1 MKSTLAL
8 AAAALNAIKA
18 KLDGGTLF
26 YFAGPV
32 PAGAGDALNMGS
44 QHTQV
49 VALSDRGLGGGL
61 NFETT
66 TSNVLA
72 KDPGQTWKGLVK
84 FDGAQGGETTLT
96 PTFWRFCPA
105 GDNGRGITSNARLQ
119 GTIGGPSSSADIRL
133 GDGTTVTANGT
144 NERAL
149 PIFTVT
155 QSFLG

>member
-8 AAAALNAIKA
+8 SAAALNAIKA
-18 KLDGGTLF
+18 ELDGGVLY

-32 PAGAGDALNMGS
+32 PADAGDALDMGS
-44 QHTQV
+44 QHTQLV
-49 VALSDRGLGGGL
+49 ELSDNGSGGGL

-72 KDPGQTWKGLVK
+72 KDPGQTWKGLVD
-84 FDGAQGGETTLT
+84 FDGAQSGETTLT
-96 PTFWRFCPA
+96 PTFWRFCAA
-105 GDNGRGITSNARLQ
+105 GDNGRGSTTGVRLQ
-119 GTIGGPSSSADIRL
+119 GLIGGPSSSAEIRL

-144 NERAL
+144 NERSL

-155 QSFLG
+155 QNFLG

>member
-1 MKSTLAL
+1 MKSTPAL

-18 KLDGGTLF
+18 ELDGGTLF

-32 PAGAGDALNMGS
+32 PAEAGDALDMGS
-44 QHTQV
+44 QHTQLV
-49 VALSDRGLGGGL
+49 ELSVDGLGGGL

-72 KDPGQTWKGLVK
+72 KDAGETWKGLVE
-84 FDGAQGGETTLT
+84 FDGAQGAETTLT
-96 PTFWRFCPA
+96 PTFWRLCAA
-105 GDNGRGITSNARLQ
+105 GDDGRGSTTGPRLQ
-119 GTIGGPSSSADIRL
+119 GTIGGPSSSAQIRL

-149 PIFTVT
+149 PIFTIT
-155 QSFLG
+155 QNFIG